1 LDVRILEEE
10 GRSVKLLLEKANPSY
25 ANALRRAMLSEVPT
39 LAIEEVIIYENTSS
53 LYDEILAHRLGLVPI
68 RTDLKRFNFREE
80 CVCKGKGCAN
90 CTLTLTLEE
99 EGPKVVY
106 SHDLKSPDPE
116 LTPVEGIPL
125 VKLGRGQ
132 RLRLEAEA
140 VLGRG
145 KEHAKWQ
152 PGVVG
157 YKYYP
162 VVEVDAERCTA
173 CGECVD
179 ACPRELLVLENGSV
193 EVRDIESCS
202 LCRACAQACEEEA
215 LSVRGDDTRF
225 IFTIESNGSL
235 PAKEIFREACRE
247 ISKKAER
254 MVSLL

>member
-1 LDVRILEEE
+1 MEARILEGGEN
-10 GRSVKLLLEKANPSY
+10 RARILLENANPSY

-68 RTDLKRFNFREE
+68 RTDLRRFNFREE
-80 CVCKGKGCAN
+80 CVCKGAGCAN

-116 LTPVEGIPL
+116 LTPVAGIPII
-125 VKLGRGQ
+125 KLGKGQ

-173 CGECVD
+173 CGECIA
-179 ACPRELLVLENGSV
+179 ACPRELLAMEEGRVVVKN
-193 EVRDIESCS
+193 IESCS

-215 LSVRGDDTRF
+215 LSVKGDATRF

-247 ISKKAER
+247 ISKKAEK

>member
-1 LDVRILEEE
+1 MEVCVLEGE
-10 GRSVKLLLEKANPSY
+10 GNKVKILLENANPSY
-25 ANALRRAMLSEVPT
+25 ANALRRAILSEVPT
-39 LAIEEVIIYENTSS
+39 LAIEDVIIYENSSS

-68 RTDLKRFNFREE
+68 RTDLKRFNFRDS
-80 CVCKGKGCAN
+80 CACGGAGCPS

-116 LTPVEGIPL
+116 LTPVEGIPI
-125 VKLGRGQ
+125 VKLGKGQ
-132 RLRLEAEA
+132 QLRLEAEA
-140 VLGRG
+140 VLGKG

-152 PGVVG
+152 PAVVG

-162 VVEVDAERCTA
+162 VIEVNEKCTA
-173 CGECVD
+173 CGECVE
-179 ACPRELLVLENGSV
+179 ACPRELLAIEEGKVV
-193 EVRDIESCS
+193 VKDIEACT

-215 LSVRGDDTRF
+215 INVKGDPTRF

-235 PAKEIFREACRE
+235 PALEIFREACRE
-247 ISKKAER
+247 ISKKAEK